1 MEQKLYTQEKMDGN
15 VKKLMTVANL
25 QLNTMDIKEMNIM
38 TNNET
43 PTEGIDTS
51 DIGSRYRTMTVKTS
65 DGNEIE
71 IQLYGR

>member
-1 MEQKLYTQEKMDGN
+1 MRVSGLKLLEGMNKEINKM
-15 VKKLMTVANL
+15 T
-25 QLNTMDIKEMNIM
+25 T
-38 TNNET
+38 ET

>member
-1 MEQKLYTQEKMDGN
+1 MST
-15 VKKLMTVANL
+15 
-25 QLNTMDIKEMNIM
+25 
-38 TNNET
+38 ET